1 MGTYGEKREGT
12 GVMGLAGQ
20 QGEYRAEARVDT
32 DAKGNKRKRE
42 ELESGQRHAFDIW
55 KVLEISK
62 GYMRYL
68 KRSCSVA
75 DRPDLCSENSL
86 DEEEDSG

>member
-1 MGTYGEKREGT
+1 MGKKEKELGLWDWLGSRGNTGQKQEWILMPRVKREKREEPET
-12 GVMGLAGQ
+12 
-20 QGEYRAEARVDT
+20 
-32 DAKGNKRKRE
+32 
-42 ELESGQRHAFDIW
+42 GQRHAFEIW

-68 KRSCSVA
+68 KRGCSVA

>member
-1 MGTYGEKREGT
+1 M
-12 GVMGLAGQ
+12 
-20 QGEYRAEARVDT
+20 
-32 DAKGNKRKRE
+32 E
-42 ELESGQRHAFDIW
+42 ELEKGQRHTFEIW

-68 KRSCSVA
+68 KHGCSVA
-75 DRPDLCSENSL
+75 DTPALCSENSL